1 MNFQGKSNLLGSVL
15 VAHGLITE
23 AQLGAALSEQ
33 KMSHDRLGEIL
44 VKNGWISEEGL
55 MKGISQQ
62 LLIPFTS
69 LKEIDPEPEAAKL
82 IPLNVAERLNIFPL
96 QILDNTRLRVAIS
109 EPLNLLA
116 IDEIHMITGMEV
128 DLTVS
133 TVSDIKD
140 SIERCYRQKECA
152 HFAFQAD
159 KSFRLGD
166 LLFTSGL
173 VSEKQLKV
181 ALEEQSATGNRLGEI
196 ILKHEWINELQLTD
210 ALSKQ
215 LHIPMIL
222 LSSHEPSPPALKKI
236 PRNFAEQNSILPLAM
251 MPGNILRVAIIQPL
265 TANQVEEL
273 QQIVHCDIEYA
284 LALPSA
290 LHRELPRFYR
300 IIEMEGLTSERITQK
315 GALLGDILMNDG
327 VLTKKQLEEG
337 LEEQRINRM
346 RLGDI
351 LIKNGLITEKQ
362 LGRAISAQLGLPMIS
377 LDHYSP
383 DPEALNLVPHLVA
396 ERLEVIP
403 LSVENGSDLRIAIA
417 EPLNLLAIDELR
429 SFTGMNIE
437 LMVTTP
443 TEIRSRIAVF
453 YSGADPRTNITL

>member
-1 MNFQGKSNLLGSVL
+1 MDFRGKSSLLGSVL
-15 VAHGLITE
+15 VAHGLITD
-23 AQLGAALSEQ
+23 AQLGSALLEQ
-33 KMSHDRLGEIL
+33 KRSLERLGEIL

-55 MKGISQQ
+55 MKGISHQ
-62 LLIPFTS
+62 LLIPYTS
-69 LKEIDPEPEAAKL
+69 LKEIEPEPEAVKL
-82 IPLNVAERLNIFPL
+82 ISLNVAERLNIFPL
-96 QILDNTRLRVAIS
+96 RILDNTTLQVAIS

-133 TVSDIKD
+133 TVSDIQD
-140 SIERCYRQKECA
+140 SIDRCYRLKECT
-152 HFAFQAD
+152 HSTFEAD

-173 VSEKQLKV
+173 ISEKQLKA
-181 ALEEQSATGNRLGEI
+181 ALDEQRVTGDRLGEI
-196 ILKHEWINELQLTD
+196 ILRHEWINELQLTD

-215 LHIPMIL
+215 LHIPMVL
-222 LSSHEPSPPALKKI
+222 LSSHEPSPPALKKV
-236 PRNFAEQNSILPLAM
+236 PRVFSETNLILPLAI
-251 MPGNILRVAIIQPL
+251 MPGNILRVAIVQPL
-265 TANQVEEL
+265 SSSLVEEL
-273 QQIVHCDIEYA
+273 RRMAHCDIEYA

-290 LHRELPRFYR
+290 LQRELPRFYR

-327 VLTKKQLEEG
+327 VLIKRQLDEG

-351 LIKNGLITEKQ
+351 LIKNGVITEKQ

-383 DPEALNLVPHLVA
+383 DPEALNLVPQLVA

-403 LSVENGSDLRIAIA
+403 ISVENGSELRIAIA
-417 EPLNLLAIDELR
+417 EPMNLLAIDELR

-443 TEIRSRIAVF
+443 TEIRSRLAVF
-453 YSGADPRTNITL
+453 YSGADPRSNITI